1 MAELERVV
9 RRDHVDVLNSDQET
23 PLHLAAEFDHI
34 DDVRILLELGQKS
47 RIIISLLYGRGIKR
61 CCDPSLHPSVRPSDC
76 LSVPFLPSD
85 SMHRDIFRRHVSVCV
100 SLSLTL
106 RYCVKT
112 TVLRIVQTMGLKM
125 TRVGVITVLSLWRP

>member
-1 MAELERVV
+1 
-9 RRDHVDVLNSDQET
+9 
-23 PLHLAAEFDHI
+23 
-34 DDVRILLELGQKS
+34 
-47 RIIISLLYGRGIKR
+47 
-61 CCDPSLHPSVRPSDC
+61 
-76 LSVPFLPSD
+76 
-85 SMHRDIFRRHVSVCV
+85 V